1 MANKL
6 FAADD
11 FDKHLSIGDQL
22 VFDKPELKKLRI
34 DLVWAGTDLD
44 ICAFLLGNDGQIH
57 DKADLVYFNSQ
68 IRWKTSKKFNDD
80 DFNPLDGKM
89 SIWSK
94 EVSNFKNPTKWMEA
108 TLPISSDGSVI
119 GSWDDM
125 ADDSDDSDCGET
137 MHVLLDEIDT
147 RKYSTIVFAAA
158 VAKDR
163 IEKGETFADAHD
175 PIVNIYNAETEELIA
190 DYKLASQFPGKDVV
204 CFGKI
209 EYDSHALQWV
219 FLPMGEAYVGG
230 MMHLATEIYN

>member
-6 FAADD
+6 FAAGD
-11 FDKHLSIGDQL
+11 FEKHLSIGDQL

-57 DKADLVYFNSQ
+57 EKSDLVYFKSQ
-68 IRWKTSKKFNDD
+68 IRWKTAKGFGDD
-80 DFNPLDGKM
+80 DFDPLDGRM

-94 EVSNFKNPTKWMEA
+94 EVANYKNQQKWMDD

-119 GSWDDM
+119 GSCDDM
-125 ADDSDDSDCGET
+125 ADDDSDDSDCGET

-163 IEKGETFADAHD
+163 IKKGETFADAHD
-175 PIVNIYNAETEELIA
+175 PVVNIYNAENNSRA
-190 DYKLASQFPGKDVV
+190 NV
-204 CFGKI
+204 C
-209 EYDSHALQWV
+209 V
-219 FLPMGEAYVGG
+219 P
-230 MMHLATEIYN
+230 